1 MTSDSLISCFG
12 YFVLL
17 PQLQAMVSA
26 GHAGVMSLG
35 LGPFS
40 RCPPHSIS
48 VGTSSPPGLYL
59 DWLCL
64 SLWSHFHLHSFPKF
78 PSFLSR
84 FTTSF
89 FSRKY
94 SLTFFMIISEARL
107 MSRLLGTRGSTRK
120 ARSDHRISEWVNCSL
135 LTTLLTCWRPT
146 TSLEVPRCPGA
157 GTLRLAGMGMELDHT
172 LFYVPRAGVSH

>member
-1 MTSDSLISCFG
+1 MTSDSLISCFD

-26 GHAGVMSLG
+26 AHAGVTSLG
-35 LGPFS
+35 PGPFCW
-40 RCPPHSIS
+40 CPPRWTSIR
-48 VGTSSPPGLYL
+48 TSSPPGLYL

-64 SLWSHFHLHSFPKF
+64 SLWSHFYLQPFPKF

-94 SLTFFMIISEARL
+94 SLTFFMTISEARL
-107 MSRLLGTRGSTRK
+107 MSRLLGTWGSTRK
-120 ARSDHRISEWVNCSL
+120 ARSDHRISEWLNCSL
-135 LTTLLTCWRPT
+135 LTTLPTCWRPT

-172 LFYVPRAGVSH
+172 LFYVHRAGVSH